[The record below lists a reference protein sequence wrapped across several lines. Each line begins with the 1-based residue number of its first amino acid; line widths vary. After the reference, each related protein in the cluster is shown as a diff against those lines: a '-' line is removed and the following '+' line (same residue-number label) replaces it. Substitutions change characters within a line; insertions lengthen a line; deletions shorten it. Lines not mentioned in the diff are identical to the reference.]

1 MTNHRRELALG
12 YARVSTP
19 KQAEGGI
26 SLENQDDRIKAHCT
40 ARDIDLVELYRDAG
54 ASGTDDNRRGLQ
66 ALIEHAL
73 RRDSGITMIVI
84 YSFSR
89 LFRDHYLLE
98 HYRRKLKRV
107 GVAIVAVTQD
117 VGIDAEGDLVR
128 SVLANFD
135 EYQSRQTGKF
145 TRDTMLK
152 NAAAGYWNGSIAP
165 FGYRTETVE
174 MRGDKAKK
182 KLVIDDGESAVV
194 KDIYRMKRIGLGR
207 GPMGYKKIVTHLN
220 STGVTMRGR
229 KFNISNVQ
237 GLLTRTTYRGEYRY
251 GLWDTRNKVK
261 RSDKECEVIHVPA
274 IIADEDWHE
283 VQIGIA
289 NNARHITPPR
299 TVSTPTMLAGI
310 AKCGHASCQNAL
322 TIATGKG
329 GRYRYYRCSRRLR
342 RGETVCAGVSI
353 RDTALETIVVD
364 ALEQRL
370 LKPDRLEQLLADMLD
385 RSEGAFKELRDR
397 LAAVRAE
404 RTAVEGRIRNIIG
417 FIEAGAASAD
427 DREFVERL
435 TVNRARRAQL
445 DQDIARLEL
454 QLTSKRP
461 VVTSDAIARLGEVI
475 ARKLRAPDPYVRQG
489 YARRFIDKVVV
500 TTDTVTISGFNR
512 PFETAIIDGPEH
524 GAPVVPSIAREW
536 CRLGDSNT

>member
-1 MTNHRRELALG
+1 MIQQRHERALG

-26 SLENQDDRIKAHCT
+26 SLENQDDRIKAHCVS
-40 ARDIDLVELYRDAG
+40 RDVELVDLYRDAG
-54 ASGTDDNRRGLQ
+54 ATGTDDNRKGLQ
-66 ALIEHAL
+66 ALFEHAL
-73 RRDSGITMIVI
+73 RPDSGITMVVI

-89 LFRDHYLLE
+89 LFRDNYLLE
-98 HYRRKLKRV
+98 HYRRRLKRG
-107 GVAIVAVTQD
+107 GVIIVAVTQD

-128 SVLANFD
+128 SVLSNFD

-165 FGYRTETVE
+165 FGYRTVTAE

-182 KLVIDDGESAVV
+182 KLVIEPAECAVV
-194 KDIYRMKRIGLGR
+194 NDIYRMKRIGTGR

-220 STGVTMRGR
+220 ATGVTLRGR
-229 KFNISNVQ
+229 KFNISNIQ

-251 GLWDTRNKVK
+251 GLWDTRNKVR
-261 RSDKECEVIHVPA
+261 RSADECQIISVPA
-274 IIADEDWHE
+274 IIPDDEWHE
-283 VQIGIA
+283 VQVGIA
-289 NNARHITPPR
+289 NNARHITPTR

-310 AKCGHASCQNAL
+310 AKCGLSGCGNAL

-342 RGETVCAGVSI
+342 RGETVCDGISI
-353 RDTALETIVVD
+353 RDEKLEAVVISALEERI
-364 ALEQRL
+364 
-370 LKPDRLEQLLADMLD
+370 LKPEHLEHLLADMLD
-385 RSEGAFKELRDR
+385 RSESALHDLRAR
-397 LAAVRAE
+397 LAALRTE
-404 RTAVEGRIRNIIG
+404 RTAVEGRIRNIVG

-454 QLTSKRP
+454 QLTTSRP
-461 VVTSDAIARLGEVI
+461 VVTSDAVARLGEVI

-500 TTDTVTISGFNR
+500 TTDTVTISGSKR
-512 PFETAIIDGPEH
+512 PFENAVIDGPEH
-524 GAPVVPSIAREW
+524 EAPMVPSIAREW
-536 CRLGDSNT
+536 CRLQDSNL